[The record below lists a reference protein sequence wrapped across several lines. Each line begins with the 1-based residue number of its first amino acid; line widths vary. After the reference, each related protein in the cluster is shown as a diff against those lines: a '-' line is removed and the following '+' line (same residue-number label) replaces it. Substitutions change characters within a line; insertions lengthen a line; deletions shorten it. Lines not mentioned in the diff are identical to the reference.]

1 MKIKELRRKISGAA
15 LMFAMMLGM
24 TIAASATA
32 QAQNRDYDD
41 RYDRYDNQV
50 RWSKD
55 RERQYAYTLGYH
67 NAYTEG
73 REAADRNNHVDFRN
87 SRTYRNS
94 DNGYRPWM
102 GDMNTY
108 RDNTRRG
115 AEAGFKDGFSRRA
128 RRYDRQDVERLLGAR
143 MVDVYGESDDHD
155 GWDRNRGGNGRWNDR
170 DGRNDGGW
178 NDRDGRNDR
187 NQSYRIAQEN
197 GYRDGVRHGQDDR
210 NRNRRFDYQNS
221 SDFRDAS
228 RGYRSEYGNRDAY
241 RNAYREG
248 FRRGYEEA
256 YRNSRGNNRPW
267 PF

>member
-1 MKIKELRRKISGAA
+1 MTNELRRKISGAA
-15 LMFAMMLGM
+15 LMLAMMLGV
-24 TIAASATA
+24 TIAASVTA
-32 QAQNRDYDD
+32 QAQYRDYDD
-41 RYDRYDNQV
+41 RYGRYDNQV

-55 RERQYAYTLGYH
+55 RERQYAYALGYH

-73 REAADRNNHVDFRN
+73 RDSRGRIDFRN

-108 RDNTRRG
+108 RDYTRRG
-115 AEAGFKDGFSRRA
+115 AEAGFKDGASGRS

-143 MVDVYGESDDHD
+143 MVDVYGESDDND
-155 GWDRNRGGNGRWNDR
+155 GWWRDRGRDRDGDWNDRGRNGDWNDR
-170 DGRNDGGW
+170 DGRNDF
-178 NDRDGRNDR
+178 RV
-187 NQSYRIAQEN
+187 AQEN
-197 GYRDGVRHGQDDR
+197 GYRDGQRRGLDDR
-210 NRNRRFDYQNS
+210 NHNRRSDYQDS
-221 SDFRDAS
+221 SDYRDAS

-241 RNAYREG
+241 RNAYRDG

-256 YRNSRGNNRPW
+256 YRNNRSNNRFPW

>member
-1 MKIKELRRKISGAA
+1 MKTNELRRKISGAA
-15 LMFAMMLGM
+15 LMFAMMIGM
-24 TIAASATA
+24 TIAASTTA
-32 QAQNRDYDD
+32 QAQYRDYND
-41 RYDRYDNQV
+41 RYENQA
-50 RWSKD
+50 RWNKD

-67 NAYTEG
+67 NAYAEG
-73 REAADRNNHVDFRN
+73 REASDRGHRIDFRE

-108 RDNTRRG
+108 RDYTRRG

-143 MVDVYGESDDHD
+143 MVDVYGNSE
-155 GWDRNRGGNGRWNDR
+155 DR
-170 DGRNDGGW
+170 DGWWDDRRGNGGW

-187 NQSYRIAQEN
+187 DQLYRVAQEN
-197 GYRDGVRHGQDDR
+197 GYRDGLRQGQDDR
-210 NRNRRFDYQNS
+210 NRNRRSDYQNS
-221 SDFRDAS
+221 SEFRDAS

-248 FRRGYEEA
+248 FRRGYDEG
-256 YRNSRGNNRPW
+256 YRNSRGNN
-267 PF
+267 

>member
-1 MKIKELRRKISGAA
+1 MKTKELRRKISGAA
-15 LMFAMMLGM
+15 LMFAMMLGV

-32 QAQNRDYDD
+32 QAQYRDYDD
-41 RYDRYDNQV
+41 RYGRYDNQV

-55 RERQYAYTLGYH
+55 RERQYAYVLGYH

-73 REAADRNNHVDFRN
+73 RDSRGRIDFRN
-87 SRTYRNS
+87 STAYRNS

-108 RDNTRRG
+108 RDYTRRG
-115 AEAGFKDGFSRRA
+115 AEAGFKDGASGRS

-143 MVDVYGESDDHD
+143 MVDVYGESDDND
-155 GWDRNRGGNGRWNDR
+155 GWWRDRGRDNGRWDDRDNRGNGRYNDL
-170 DGRNDGGW
+170 
-178 NDRDGRNDR
+178 
-187 NQSYRIAQEN
+187 YRVAQEN

-210 NRNRRFDYQNS
+210 NHNRRFEYQDS
-221 SDFRDAS
+221 GDFRDAS
-228 RGYRSEYGNRDAY
+228 RGYRSEYGNREAY

-248 FRRGYEEA
+248 FRRGYEDG
-256 YRNSRGNNRPW
+256 YRNNRSNNRFPW

>member
-1 MKIKELRRKISGAA
+1 MKTNELRRKISGAA
-15 LMFAMMLGM
+15 LMFAMLLGI

-32 QAQNRDYDD
+32 QAQYRDYDD
-41 RYDRYDNQV
+41 RYGRNDNQV

-73 REAADRNNHVDFRN
+73 REAADRGYRVDFRN
-87 SRTYRNS
+87 SQAYRNS

-102 GDMNTY
+102 GDANTY

-143 MVDVYGESDDHD
+143 MVDVYGESDD
-155 GWDRNRGGNGRWNDR
+155 R
-170 DGRNDGGW
+170 DGGW
-178 NDRDGRNDR
+178 RDRGDRGNGDWNDGNGRNDR
-187 NQSYRIAQEN
+187 NQAYRIAQEN
-197 GYRDGVRHGQDDR
+197 GYRDGLRHGQDDR
-210 NRNRRFDYQNS
+210 NRNRRSNYQDS

-248 FRRGYEEA
+248 FRRGYDEG
-256 YRNSRGNNRPW
+256 YRNNRGNNRFPW

>member
-1 MKIKELRRKISGAA
+1 MKINELRRKISGAA
-15 LMFAMMLGM
+15 LMLAMMLGV

-32 QAQNRDYDD
+32 QAQFPRYDD
-41 RYDRYDNQV
+41 RYGRYDDNQV
-50 RWSKD
+50 RWSRD

-73 REAADRNNHVDFRN
+73 RDRGRSMDYRQ
-87 SRTYRNS
+87 SQTYRNN

-108 RDNTRRG
+108 RDNYRRG
-115 AEAGFKDGFSRRA
+115 AEAGFKDGESGRA

-143 MVDVYGESDDHD
+143 MVDVYGESDDND
-155 GWDRNRGGNGRWNDR
+155 GWWRDNDRGRWNDR
-170 DGRNDGGW
+170 DRWDDRN
-178 NDRDGRNDR
+178 GRNDR
-187 NQSYRIAQEN
+187 NNAHRIAQEN
-197 GYRDGVRHGQDDR
+197 GYRDGLRHGQDDR
-210 NRNRRFDYQNS
+210 NHNRRFDYQDS
-221 SDFRDAS
+221 GDFRDAS

-248 FRRGYEEA
+248 FRRGYDEG
-256 YRNSRGNNRPW
+256 YRNSRGNNRFPW